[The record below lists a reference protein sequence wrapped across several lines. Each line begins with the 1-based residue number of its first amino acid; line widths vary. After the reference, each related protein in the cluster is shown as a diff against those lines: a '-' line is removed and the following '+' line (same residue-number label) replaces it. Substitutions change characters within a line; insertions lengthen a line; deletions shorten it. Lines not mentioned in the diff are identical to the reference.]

1 MDAKWDSYT
10 HFPASGEEFERYVG
24 TVFDDL
30 GYKVY
35 LTPKRNDYGVDLVL
49 EEPKTE
55 MRIAVQT
62 KFYSKSSLGNTPI
75 QEVLA
80 GLSLYKAQVGW
91 VVTNGRFSDNA
102 INLAKANGVRLIDND
117 GLNELIDQAKTARK
131 KAEFEQNISVETNSD
146 ESAVSGGKD
155 SSSDAAAYKVKDAIS
170 SDAASDHTPK
180 TDPLTL
186 TASMPEKDEPAGVN
200 AVADAAIRP
209 GESVPSSSVSSN
221 PVSGNLVSGSPVSAS
236 SPSFTASA
244 QSLSHHVSAID
255 RPTRP
260 AAIPSG
266 ISPVSV
272 PSPSEPVEAVD
283 PIEPVGH
290 FQYMTVFGVPEIQMR
305 WGCSADDVMDQISQG
320 MPMVQ
325 LPSGTWGITQGDLF
339 AWEAHMEDAR
349 QENLRH
355 QQIFSLIFIGSAV
368 IIFAICIL
376 LLIYNGSFD

>member
-102 INLAKANGVRLIDND
+102 INLAKANSVRLIDND
-117 GLNELIDQAKTARK
+117 GLNELIDQARTARK
-131 KAEFEQNISVETNSD
+131 KAEFEQNISVEANSD

-155 SSSDAAAYKVKDAIS
+155 SSSDAAAYKVKDTTS
-170 SDAASDHTPK
+170 SDAAGDHTPK
-180 TDPLTL
+180 TNPLTL

-209 GESVPSSSVSSN
+209 GESVPSSSVSSS
-221 PVSGNLVSGSPVSAS
+221 PVSGSPVSAS
-236 SPSFTASA
+236 NPSFTAPA

-260 AAIPSG
+260 SAIPSD
-266 ISPVSV
+266 ISPVSI

-283 PIEPVGH
+283 SIEPVEH
-290 FQYMTVFGVPEIQMR
+290 FQYMTVFGVPDIQMR

-325 LPSGTWGITQGDLF
+325 LPSGTWGIT
-339 AWEAHMEDAR
+339 
-349 QENLRH
+349 
-355 QQIFSLIFIGSAV
+355 
-368 IIFAICIL
+368 
-376 LLIYNGSFD
+376 